1 MKYVI
6 APAMLLALSTAYA
19 DDKGSPKMLTDPV
32 LDSAKAMT
40 EAELA
45 QVRGRVTPATP
56 GLGVVTATS
65 AGGEAANAAPALTR
79 ANANAPVTPGGGTA
93 TAATAGRP

>member
-6 APAMLLALSTAYA
+6 ATAMLLALSTAYA
-19 DDKGSPKMLTDPV
+19 DDKKSPKKTTELV
-32 LDSAKAMT
+32 KMT

-45 QVRGRVTPATP
+45 QVRAGVTP
-56 GLGVVTATS
+56 GLGVVTAAS
-65 AGGEAANAAPALTR
+65 AGGQTQNAVPGLIR
-79 ANANAPVTPGGGTA
+79 ANARSPVTPGGGRA